1 MTKNMDA
8 LLKMKIAVR
17 FKILQLCS
25 RISLV
30 MTSGICMCMYNV
42 CLTQS
47 CCCGYNTHKS
57 WPLLD
62 WSISGA
68 SEASIKEMKMQGVL
82 IKLMWFKKLHNS
94 VILTPLVCDGGFV
107 ETSFSL
113 QR

>member
-1 MTKNMDA
+1 M
-8 LLKMKIAVR
+8 R
-17 FKILQLCS
+17 
-25 RISLV
+25 
-30 MTSGICMCMYNV
+30 
-42 CLTQS
+42 LTQS

-94 VILTPLVCDGGFV
+94 VILTPLLYAMEDLWKRHSAYKGNLLTPLSSPCCVCGNY
-107 ETSFSL
+107 L
-113 QR
+113 L